1 MPIYTLD
8 QFTGISLD
16 THLDTH
22 HIVQLLGLFSDSE
35 VLEIIA
41 TCVAITVADVHCL
54 ILYLQI
60 NENNLTASFI
70 DHVCGRNDP
79 NYNQCIADN
88 IIYLK
93 DKFCYGT
100 SPAGF
105 PIIEPLMLDKIAIFD
120 EPNVKL
126 YVQNAEVYGTCDF
139 VITSINVDPERLH
152 FNFNYLM
159 KRLVINT
166 TYDFNI
172 RLLVP
177 VAHKGIILITT
188 DNVEANIKL
197 DLKTVT
203 KNGKKHIYASKV
215 TVNSKV
221 RDFEYQFGN
230 EKKLGQLNEIF
241 GAFLDENKD
250 IIINT
255 VKPVLD
261 RKFSEMYINMFNNI
275 TQSNYEEFFPENV

>member
-1 MPIYTLD
+1 M
-8 QFTGISLD
+8 
-16 THLDTH
+16 
-22 HIVQLLGLFSDSE
+22 
-35 VLEIIA
+35 
-41 TCVAITVADVHCL
+41 
-54 ILYLQI
+54 
-60 NENNLTASFI
+60 
-70 DHVCGRNDP
+70 
-79 NYNQCIADN
+79 
-88 IIYLK
+88 
-93 DKFCYGT
+93 
-100 SPAGF
+100 
-105 PIIEPLMLDKIAIFD
+105 IERIMLDKITIFD

-159 KRLVINT
+159 KRYVINT

-203 KNGKKHIYASKV
+203 KNGKKHIYASKA

-255 VKPVLD
+255 VKPAMD
-261 RKFSEMYINMFNNI
+261 RKFSEIYINMFNNI